1 MTFQEKYA
9 KQRQE
14 AQKVLKEERN
24 GLELE
29 ACADV
34 IFNAIYDELDAK
46 VKKEYNVDRIK
57 ASKPISLCNEF
68 CVGVEFFEGF
78 GTYPILVEVE
88 ARVINLECDISNRP
102 KEFEE
107 ILRRKLYEVGVKFE
121 KSVMNS
127 KKRIRFNAILI
138 FKDYFNS

>member
-34 IFNAIYDELDAK
+34 IFEAIYDKLDEK

-57 ASKPISLCNEF
+57 ESKPISLHNEF
-68 CVGVEFFEGF
+68 CVEVEFYKGLAP
-78 GTYPILVEVE
+78 YPILAEVG
-88 ARVINLECDISNRP
+88 ARLIDLDCDISTRQ

-107 ILRRKLYEVGVKFE
+107 ILRRKLYEVGVKF
-121 KSVMNS
+121 KKIIMNS
-127 KKRIRFNAILI
+127 ERRKFEAILI
-138 FKDYFNS
+138 FNDNFDS